1 MTNRIY
7 GYISDAS
14 SGGVPL
20 VNLRVQVW
28 DRDWP
33 DNDDFMGEA
42 FTSLDGRFEVRF
54 QADVWNESQGIFDRG
69 RPDIYITVDNTN
81 KAGKWVRLAESEVF
95 KNHDLE
101 QDLKIDLEVD
111 LGEPVS
117 RFTDFQPDRD
127 GFHFINSF
135 FVKPDILGI
144 DLGEWNMGF
153 CGGMCAG
160 ALYRFREGLD
170 IPDDEVAPVDGSD
183 LHEELGKRQIK
194 AMSPTMLPKMFDWQ
208 SAPDTPSVGRKK
220 SIGERTQEAWPGLKD
235 ELDELRP
242 TILVLIRSSGLLGN
256 PTDNHQVLA
265 IGYEFNP
272 KTLDL
277 VLYVYDPNIPD
288 RTQTLSMN
296 VGLPDGRLDLVDTA
310 SQMTRGFFVNPVG
323 EAAVYI

>member
-7 GYISDAS
+7 GYISDVS
-14 SGGVPL
+14 SGGVAF

-33 DNDDFMGEA
+33 DSDDFMGQA

-69 RPDIYITVDNTN
+69 RPDIYITVENTN
-81 KAGKWVRLAESEVF
+81 QAGKWVRLAESEVF
-95 KNHDLE
+95 KNHDLR

-117 RFTDFQPDRD
+117 RLTDFQPDRD

-160 ALYRFREGLD
+160 ALYRFLEGLD
-170 IPDDEVAPVDGSD
+170 IPDDEVAPADGSD
-183 LHEELGKRQIK
+183 LHEELGRRQVK
-194 AMSPTMLPKMFDWQ
+194 AMSLKMLPRMFEWQ
-208 SAPDTPSVGRKK
+208 GAPEIATSIQKK
-220 SIGERTQEAWPGLKD
+220 SIGERTREEWPSLKAA
-235 ELDELRP
+235 LDELKP

-277 VLYVYDPNIPD
+277 V
-288 RTQTLSMN
+288 
-296 VGLPDGRLDLVDTA
+296 DTA
-310 SQMTRGFFVNPVG
+310 SQKTRGFFVNPVG
-323 EAAVYI
+323 ESAVYV